1 MWTPFH
7 LSILKIML
15 DQIELGW
22 HLFQFHWIHI
32 ESNLGANLIKQEEPW
47 QHFICIRLPS
57 YCPSCSGN
65 QLQDGN
71 SSAMYNTLWQSSDG
85 GTWGRR
91 WQERKACAKWHCW
104 NSWRPCDGL
113 FLNQGIYFL
122 LISVVIRKPLGVL
135 CQCVASSQM
144 GVELRVTVAGA
155 LHSVCPL
162 AWPG

>member
-1 MWTPFH
+1 
-7 LSILKIML
+7 ML

-57 YCPSCSGN
+57 YCQSCSGN

-71 SSAMYNTLWQSSDG
+71 SSAMYNTLWQYRPVGAVMG
-85 GTWGRR
+85 GHEEGGDRRGRR
-91 WQERKACAKWHCW
+91 AKWHCW

-113 FLNQGIYFL
+113 FLNQGFYFL
-122 LISVVIRKPLGVL
+122 LISIVIRKPLGVL
-135 CQCVASSQM
+135 CQCVASSQT